1 MNEPTSESDDKG
13 GPTLTSVPADPGH
26 AEVYPEHDK
35 LGPLATAAPS
45 APWGDAD
52 RREAVMASF
61 RRAVADAHAAA
72 ARVGT
77 APSSAVHGTRKALRR
92 ARATV
97 ELVASAL
104 GRGDH
109 DDLVDTIRIARRCL
123 SAARDLDVAPATLD
137 GLALAETD
145 RTTADALVASMRA
158 AAPSAE
164 DLAAAVTDAVTRL
177 EAAADALDAALP
189 PALDDAT
196 FARGLAATYRAARG
210 AMRRARKSR
219 RALHTWRRRTKELTH
234 QLDLVTTG
242 AGDRAAAITGPM
254 TDLSKQL
261 GLVVDL
267 ILVRDLTRA
276 HAAAQPTGFDAEGLL
291 AAIDGAYADAAKAA
305 RKHGKGRFELGRKDF
320 ARKVA
325 KAVKKDRR
333 AAAKPPADE
342 DDGGNGIPIDD
353 ATD

>member
-1 MNEPTSESDDKG
+1 MNEPTREPDDKG
-13 GPTLTSVPADPGH
+13 GTVTPLKPASP

-35 LGPLATAAPS
+35 LGPLATATPP

-52 RREAVMASF
+52 RRAAVMSAF
-61 RRAVADAHAAA
+61 RHAVADAGAAA
-72 ARVGT
+72 GRVGS
-77 APSSAVHGTRKALRR
+77 APGSAVHGTRKALRR

-104 GRGDH
+104 SRGDH
-109 DDLVDTIRIARRCL
+109 DDLVDTIRIARRGL
-123 SAARDLDVAPATLD
+123 SSARDLDVAPATLD

-145 RTTADALVASMRA
+145 RGAADALVASMRA

-164 DLAAAVTDAVTRL
+164 DLAAAVDDAVSRL
-177 EAAADALDAALP
+177 TAAADALDAALP

-196 FARGLAATYRAARG
+196 FAKGLAATYRAARRSL
-210 AMRRARKSR
+210 RRARKSR
-219 RALHTWRRRTKELTH
+219 RSLHTWRRRTKELTH
-234 QLDLVTTG
+234 QLELVTTG
-242 AGDRAAAITGPM
+242 GGDRVAAITGPM
-254 TDLSKQL
+254 TDLSKEL
-261 GLVVDL
+261 GHVVDL

-276 HAAAQPTGFDAEGLL
+276 HAAAQPTGFDADGLI

-305 RKHGKGRFELGRKDF
+305 RKHGKPRFELGRRDF
-320 ARKVA
+320 ARKVG

-333 AAAKPPADE
+333 RAAGPD
-342 DDGGNGIPIDD
+342 DDGVNVDG